1 MDKKGMDI
9 SWYVPP
15 RLPVMRENYKRTLK
29 GEHMKQCPSCG
40 GNCGYSKSRGCQ
52 YGKREDKPC
61 NTHPNAPHG
70 FLRNV
75 SHNAGRYV
83 CECEHWEEKK

>member
-1 MDKKGMDI
+1 MKEAEVAWSCQQPSVQTPLGVDI
-9 SWYVPP
+9 RS
-15 RLPVMRENYKRTLK
+15 

-52 YGKREDKPC
+52 YGKGDDKPC
-61 NTHPNAPHG
+61 KTHPSAPHG
-70 FLRNV
+70 FLRNA

-83 CECEHWEEKK
+83 CECEHWEENT